1 MDAPIAGQRGDPRG
15 EEADE
20 EGGEAMSGAKICA
33 IGETKVHPDGKR
45 YRKDVRS
52 QTGSECAGCSHN
64 RGDCPLPCFAGKVGL
79 PIESGGSECSGTIWK
94 LVEPAKPSK
103 PAPKPLKWEPVDLLK
118 GVTSK
123 TSRADLIEI
132 IRQAGIAYNAKG
144 REIVRLKNQSRKS
157 KA

>member
-1 MDAPIAGQRGDPRG
+1 
-15 EEADE
+15 
-20 EGGEAMSGAKICA
+20 MSGAKICA

-103 PAPKPLKWEPVDLLK
+103 PAPKPLKWEPVDLL
-118 GVTSK
+118 SK
-123 TSRADLIEI
+123 LPKKPTHADYYAVVVEASATI
-132 IRQAGIAYNAKG
+132 NTMG
-144 REIVRLKNQSRKS
+144 RELTRLKNQARKG